1 MRVVHC
7 VQSGNNVLFYS
18 SLTSLSLS
26 SSSPFSVSLSPVF
39 PSPPFSS
46 QSKNRDLNKLIQD
59 IKTDFQ
65 GAATNR
71 LNEGL
76 RLKAEAE
83 EEMKVMSQK
92 VSVYSGV

>member
-26 SSSPFSVSLSPVF
+26 SPSPFSVSLSPVF

-92 VSVYSGV
+92 VG